1 MVYLSIVIAVY
12 NEEKNI
18 CPLIDRIYQ
27 ELGNYEMEIIFV
39 DDGSTDAT
47 AEEIRQMT
55 GTVVKLIR
63 LNKNYGQS
71 AALSAGIDHATGDY
85 IVTMDGDLQNDPA
98 DIAHMLTKLKS
109 EKLDLVVG
117 IRKERKDK
125 YLLRKVPSRFA
136 NAFIGAVTKTK
147 IKDNGCALK
156 VFTSEM
162 AKSIDL
168 YGELHRFIPLMASLH
183 GAKIGEIH
191 VQHHS
196 RKNGKSKYGLSRI
209 FKVLSDLLL
218 MIFMKKYL
226 NKPMHLFGKSGLL
239 LSGIGLLINI
249 YLLGLKIG
257 GQDIW
262 GKPLL
267 ILGVLLLI
275 AGFQLVTTGVIA
287 ELLMR
292 TYYESQN
299 KKQYS
304 VRSYYGDFSNS
315 FFIQLN

>member
-183 GAKIGEIH
+183 GTKIGEIH

>member
-1 MVYLSIVIAVY
+1 MAYLSIVIAVY
-12 NEEKNI
+12 NEEN
-18 CPLIDRIYQ
+18 RIYQ

-55 GTVVKLIR
+55 GMVVKLIR

-85 IVTMDGDLQNDPA
+85 IVTMYGDLQNDPA

-125 YLLRKVPSRFA
+125 YLLRKVPSRLA
-136 NAFIGAVTKTK
+136 NAFIGALTKTR

-162 AKSIDL
+162 AKSMDL

-191 VQHHS
+191 VQHHP
-196 RKNGKSKYGLSRI
+196 RKNGKSKYGLNRI

-239 LSGIGLLINI
+239 LSGVGLLINI

-304 VRSYYGDFSNS
+304 VRSYYGDFSKA